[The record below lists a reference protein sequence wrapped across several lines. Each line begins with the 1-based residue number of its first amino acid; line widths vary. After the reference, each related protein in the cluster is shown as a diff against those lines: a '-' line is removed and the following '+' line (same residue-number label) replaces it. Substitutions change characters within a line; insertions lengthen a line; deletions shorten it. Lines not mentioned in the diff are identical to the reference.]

1 MKPITAD
8 NVDGR
13 TLLALRAG
21 PMTPGEVAARVGAS
35 VSRWLI
41 KAGYVEDGDC
51 YYRLTDAGRAA
62 CPLRNPLAASGVV
75 QPAIYKPETD
85 MSRNNCITR
94 QQVLA
99 AIVEAGAAG
108 TSPKSLIERF
118 ACSEQVIYNHIL
130 SLDKQKPPVIYKPER
145 GRIVASQFNGVA
157 PPRKVVE
164 SAAGKA
170 THATRETVMAW
181 LGNQEE
187 GLKSTVWAIA
197 HGLGCT
203 EESTGAVLSGLY
215 AGLKV
220 DRQKMGEE
228 WAYCIGQPKAEPQPD
243 APAPVV
249 AAAETPTVSLAE
261 AKTLLAALNL
271 GDPSTFPDAEV
282 VLPGGELG
290 IPSRATVADIASF
303 AAPLQP
309 LVVEDIL
316 LDDPADVEFA
326 IFSSGGLDIYCAE
339 TTVSLNRAVLG
350 KLRAFLG
357 LFGVAA

>member
-21 PMTPGEVAARVGAS
+21 PMTPGEVAARVGTS

-41 KAGYVEDGDC
+41 KAGLVEDGDC

-99 AIVEAGAAG
+99 AIVEAGVAG
-108 TSPKSLIERF
+108 CTPKSLVERF
-118 ACSEQVIYNHIL
+118 TCSDQVIYNHIL
-130 SLDKQKPPVIYKPER
+130 SLGNQQPPAIYKLER
-145 GRIVASQFNGVA
+145 GRIVASQFNGMA

-164 SAAGKA
+164 SATGKA

-187 GLKSTVWAIA
+187 GLKYTVWSIA

-215 AGLKV
+215 AGLKI
-220 DRQKMGEE
+220 DREKMGDE
-228 WAYCIGQPKAEPQPD
+228 WAYCIGQPKAEPQPE
-243 APAPVV
+243 APEPVV
-249 AAAETPTVSLAE
+249 AAAETPTVSLADAE
-261 AKTLLAALNL
+261 KLLADLNL
-271 GDPSTFPDAEV
+271 GDPSTFPETEV

-303 AAPLQP
+303 VAPLQP
-309 LVVEDIL
+309 MVVEDIQ
-316 LDDPADVEFA
+316 LDHPDDVEFA

-339 TTVSLNRAVLG
+339 TTVTLNKAVLG

-357 LFGVAA
+357 LFAEAA